1 MDGRM
6 LFNSAISRHHP
17 HIWTFLSCL
26 LDEQA
31 SVEILHQQ
39 AITGRRT
46 RRVNKKYV
54 VIQKR
59 LNTIRERYD
68 REDMSAVNYITAV
81 SHNLAE
87 RH

>member
-39 AITGRRT
+39 AIVGRRT

-54 VIQKR
+54 HGDSKTTEHHQR
-59 LNTIRERYD
+59 AL
-68 REDMSAVNYITAV
+68 
-81 SHNLAE
+81 
-87 RH
+87 

>member
-39 AITGRRT
+39 AIAGRRT
-46 RRVNKKYV
+46 HSGKQEVRGDSKTTEHHQRA
-54 VIQKR
+54 
-59 LNTIRERYD
+59 L
-68 REDMSAVNYITAV
+68 
-81 SHNLAE
+81 
-87 RH
+87 